1 MKKTTILIIS
11 LTLMVLSIPNKV
23 FAADF
28 TTGNLVVLR
37 IGDGSASLSSA
48 ATASFLDEYTPTGT
62 LVQSIANPTSGD
74 NMIASSGTAGSEGAL
89 SLSPD
94 GVYLTFA
101 GYNAV
106 IGTASIKGTTAAV
119 VNRIALSYDKKLAI
133 TSIKSATAYSGDN
146 IRSAVRNGN
155 DFWAGGTSSGA
166 GTNGVQY
173 FGTGTAGQVSA
184 TMTNV
189 RVVNIFNGQLYF
201 TTGSST
207 VGIYKVGSD
216 LPTGT
221 GVTST
226 LEIGTTYGT
235 GTASPYGFSFNSTS
249 TICYVAD
256 DRTSANGGGILKFTK
271 TGETWVYAYTLSLG
285 IGARGLAVDWSATNP
300 IIYATTTDNKIAKIE
315 DSGASAVSLVL
326 VTGATNTAFRGIGFT
341 PDLNTSTQTPK
352 SQTWTLANNTLSFTD
367 LPGSKI
373 EVYTLT
379 GSKAAIFEPSI
390 NVNLNLSKGVY
401 ILKVDNNTSK
411 IMLK

>member
-48 ATASFLDEYTPTGT
+48 ATASFIDEYTPAGT
-62 LVQSIANPTSGD
+62 LVQTIANPTSGD
-74 NMIASSGTAGSEGAL
+74 NMIANSGSATSEGAL
-89 SLSPD
+89 SFNRTHI
-94 GVYLTFA
+94 TFA
-101 GYNAV
+101 GYNAAL
-106 IGTASIKGTTAAV
+106 GTASINGTTSAAT
-119 VNRIALSYDKKLAI
+119 NRIILSYDKTLNI
-133 TSIKSATAYSGDN
+133 TSSKSATAYSANN